1 MTEAILN
8 AGAKAD
14 ASRRFYVL
22 MAATCLAVALIG
34 FMPTYFLPL
43 AQGRFKG
50 EPIVHVHGFI
60 LFSWVTFFLV
70 QTLLVARGSTLAH
83 RTWGMLGVAI
93 ATAMT
98 FIVTA
103 IVSLRITQAALPGQ
117 PAGLA
122 HQVRAFEW
130 VSIGG
135 LLFFVPVFVLA
146 IANIKRPEVHKRLML
161 LGTISLLG
169 APIARWFMVFLAP
182 PPNPNAP
189 PWPANLPHLMLPPA
203 SAAVP
208 PMLVGDLLW
217 VVAMVFD
224 WRTRGRVHPVY
235 LIGGGIML
243 LLHLT
248 TAPVAESPLWQAA
261 AAAIGRLAG

>member
-14 ASRRFYVL
+14 VSRRFYVL
-22 MAATCLAVALIG
+22 MAATCLAIAVIG
-34 FMPTYFLPL
+34 FLPTYFVPL

-50 EPIVHVHGFI
+50 EPIVHIHGVI

-83 RTWGMLGVAI
+83 RTWGMLGIAI
-93 ATAMT
+93 VTAMT

-103 IVSLRITQAALPGQ
+103 IVSLRIVQASLPGQ

-122 HQVRAFEW
+122 HDVRAFEW

-135 LLFFVPVFVLA
+135 LAFFVPVFILA
-146 IANIKRPEVHKRLML
+146 IANIKRPEIHKRLML

-169 APIARWFMVFLAP
+169 APIARWFMVLMAP

-189 PWPANLPHLMLPPA
+189 PPPANLPHIGVPPVFV
-203 SAAVP
+203 AVP

-217 VVAMVFD
+217 VVAMIFD
-224 WRTRGRVHPVY
+224 YRTRGRVHPVY

-243 LLHLT
+243 ALHLT
-248 TAPVAESPLWQAA
+248 TVPVAESPAWQMV
-261 AAAIGRLAG
+261 AAAIGHLAG